1 MPASA
6 APRWASTST
15 AAPVAP
21 APAAT
26 PTPTEPVPAT
36 PVAAA
41 ETVDFERAAD
51 PDAAIPTEYEPA
63 AHNRPARARP
73 RAPQAPAEPL
83 HSEDGR
89 LTLTDTELVV
99 RGQSYLLLDLER
111 VDVQPVKWLLYYLL
125 GGLGLSF
132 SIIAYL
138 QNWLRTMPFAGLLLG
153 TSLLLLLGWRGTNR
167 LRLHRLGRDPVNIA
181 LPGEAAAW
189 QRVAAETNRRIRR
202 AHDRAAD
209 LAADLLAAAD
219 EATRQAAAAA
229 AQVQASDSPGFA

>member
-1 MPASA
+1 M
-6 APRWASTST
+6 
-15 AAPVAP
+15 
-21 APAAT
+21 
-26 PTPTEPVPAT
+26 
-36 PVAAA
+36 
-41 ETVDFERAAD
+41 
-51 PDAAIPTEYEPA
+51 Y
-63 AHNRPARARP
+63 NRSARARP
-73 RAPQAPAEPL
+73 RVSQAPAEPL